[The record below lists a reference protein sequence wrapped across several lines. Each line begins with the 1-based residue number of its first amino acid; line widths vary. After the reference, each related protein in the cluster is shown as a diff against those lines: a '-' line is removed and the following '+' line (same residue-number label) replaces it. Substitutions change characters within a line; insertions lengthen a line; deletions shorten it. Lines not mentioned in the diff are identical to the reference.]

1 MARILI
7 HLRDPEV
14 LKTVIDGLA
23 NAKHTVTP
31 VDDLGREAGPAAAAE
46 NILGQPADL
55 VIMDYWPEDAAGV
68 KLLQTLA
75 DEPGR
80 PEFIFIE
87 SGEIPHAEAL
97 MALNE
102 GARAILPRAVSAV
115 ALQRYV
121 ERAVSGAGRSRS
133 RAQEDGAESP
143 AAARLEEQMGF
154 LRLKNAGFQKLIAHL
169 LATPVSTQARKV
181 LVVSDSPYQLDML
194 KKMLGEHGFA
204 VLTAGSPTDGLD
216 LALAERPR
224 IIVSDLELEGQT
236 GLEFCQTVKFTHKII
251 PCYFVIC
258 TANQDKIAKVL
269 TPGNG
274 VDDCLIKPSGQSQN
288 DTAEFISRVALGL
301 LL

>member
-23 NAKHTVTP
+23 GTRHTVTP

-46 NILGQPADL
+46 NVLAHEADL
-55 VIMDYWPEDAAGV
+55 VVMDYWPEDAAGV
-68 KLLQTLA
+68 KFLQTLA

-80 PEFIFIE
+80 PEFIFVE
-87 SGEIPHAEAL
+87 SEGEIPHAEAL

-102 GARAILPRAVSAV
+102 GARALLPRAVSAV
-115 ALQRYV
+115 ALRRYA
-121 ERAVSGAGRSRS
+121 ERALSGAGRSRS
-133 RAQEDGAESP
+133 RNREGAESP
-143 AAARLEEQMGF
+143 ASARLEEQMGF

-169 LATPVSTQARKV
+169 LAAPVSAQARKV
-181 LVVSDSPYQLDML
+181 LVVSDSPYQLEML
-194 KKMLGEHGFA
+194 KKMLEEHNFA
-204 VLTAGSPTDGLD
+204 VLTAGSPADGLN
-216 LALAERPR
+216 LALGERPR

-236 GLEFCQTVKFTHKII
+236 GLEFCQAVKFTHQII

-274 VDDCLIKPSGQSQN
+274 VDDCLVKPSGQSQS